1 MSVEIVGHILIENL
15 KTGKYSYLG
24 TFNSNF
30 LNNHLDIDFD
40 WMDEPPKELIEAFW
54 QFQEEKY
61 TNMGFVLLTS
71 KKLKD
76 YIEDIEKDISQIKS
90 DRENDYH
97 IVHTS
102 KSKAAV
108 EAAMKRIAWTKGAIE
123 YRRKEIAEI
132 NYYKIGLD
140 FVSELVAKYDF
151 NESEKKI
158 ERTQEM
164 NCLLEYR

>member
-1 MSVEIVGHILIENL
+1 
-15 KTGKYSYLG
+15 
-24 TFNSNF
+24 
-30 LNNHLDIDFD
+30 
-40 WMDEPPKELIEAFW
+40 
-54 QFQEEKY
+54 
-61 TNMGFVLLTS
+61 
-71 KKLKD
+71 
-76 YIEDIEKDISQIKS
+76 
-90 DRENDYH
+90 
-97 IVHTS
+97 
-102 KSKAAV
+102 
-108 EAAMKRIAWTKGAIE
+108 MKRIARTKGAIE

>member
-1 MSVEIVGHILIENL
+1 
-15 KTGKYSYLG
+15 
-24 TFNSNF
+24 
-30 LNNHLDIDFD
+30 
-40 WMDEPPKELIEAFW
+40 
-54 QFQEEKY
+54 
-61 TNMGFVLLTS
+61 MGFVLLTS

-76 YIEDIEKDISQIKS
+76 YIEDIETDIAQIKI

-108 EAAMKRIAWTKGAIE
+108 EAAMKRIARTKGAIE

>member
-1 MSVEIVGHILIENL
+1 MKKVIIIYDDKKEKLISL
-15 KTGKYSYLG
+15 AT
-24 TFNSNF
+24 
-30 LNNHLDIDFD
+30 
-40 WMDEPPKELIEAFW
+40 DE
-54 QFQEEKY
+54 
-61 TNMGFVLLTS
+61 
-71 KKLKD
+71 D
-76 YIEDIEKDISQIKS
+76 YIEDIETDIAQIKI

-108 EAAMKRIAWTKGAIE
+108 EAAMKRIARTKGAIE

-151 NESEKKI
+151 MISVIKL
-158 ERTQEM
+158 ERYSGNFNGITF
-164 NCLLEYR
+164 